1 MAKTKNVRLVRRDEN
16 ITLTREQIDAV
27 GDASHDL
34 ECVLRSIA
42 ALTVDIRAIA
52 TPCENK
58 AGVDLPAAILALCAF
73 GQKANPDSAQSFRIS
88 SPSLPRDSPLKRRT
102 IKRG

>member
-1 MAKTKNVRLVRRDEN
+1 MSWRCTMAKTKNVRLVRRDEN

-52 TPCENK
+52 TPCANE
-58 AGVDLPAAILALCAF
+58 AGVDLPAAILALGSF
-73 GQKANPDSAQSFRIS
+73 GRKANNAMFVIVCDPVEAARLEASH
-88 SPSLPRDSPLKRRT
+88 
-102 IKRG
+102 G